1 MIDLPARYR
10 AISELAGG
18 GMSDTWLCH
27 DNNLN
32 RKVVVKAVKFGIAK
46 SKLLDELGALSSIRS
61 KHVVQVL
68 DVIHDAKGEIYAF
81 VEEYIEG
88 PGLTCAAVA
97 NPTDAL
103 KKLYPIACGICEI
116 HEHKLLHRDLKP
128 DNMKFDAEGTLK
140 IFDFG
145 LAKMEQ
151 SDGTSVLYFSAGYT
165 APEAFAKNAKGFH
178 EYSRAVDVFAFG
190 ATALWLLNQ
199 GKLPPEFSTMP
210 PTIPAGGCDFG
221 TLPCGLPAPVSAILN
236 ACLVAPPAGRP
247 SMDDVRSILKRYLL
261 KDRHRMLLT
270 YGAQDYW
277 LDANNRTTNL
287 SLSTTVITITYDGL
301 DFRVTAVTGHVEINN
316 IVTTVGTVLTGAA
329 VIVLN
334 SGTSRVSITADVSH
348 PEVMQ

>member
-1 MIDLPARYR
+1 
-10 AISELAGG
+10 
-18 GMSDTWLCH
+18 MSDTWLCH

-68 DVIHDAKGEIYAF
+68 DVIHDPKGEIYAF

-88 PGLTCAAVA
+88 PALTCAPV
-97 NPTDAL
+97 TDPIAAL
-103 KKLYPIACGICEI
+103 KKLYPIACGVCEV

-128 DNMKFDAEGTLK
+128 DNMKLDVEGTLK

-151 SDGTSVLYFSAGYT
+151 SNGTSVLYFSAGYT
-165 APEAFAKNAKGFH
+165 APEAFAKNAKAVH

-190 ATALWLLNQ
+190 ATALWLLNE
-199 GKLPPEFSTMP
+199 GNLPPEFSAMP
-210 PTIPAGGCDFG
+210 PTIPAGGCDFAA
-221 TLPCGLPAPVSAILN
+221 LPCGIPGPVATVLS
-236 ACLVAPPAGRP
+236 ACLVVPAAARP
-247 SMDDVRSILKRYLL
+247 SMDDVRGVLKRYLL
-261 KDRHRMLLT
+261 QDRHRMLLT
-270 YGAQDYW
+270 YGDQVYW
-277 LDANNRTTNL
+277 LDATNRTTNL
-287 SLSTTVITITYDGL
+287 SLATTVVTITYDGL

-316 IVTTVGTVLTGAA
+316 IVATVGTVLTGAA

-334 SGTSRVSITADVSH
+334 SGGSRVSITADVSH